1 LANISMTEVPLIC
14 HALSLAGKIKSIGV
28 TITHGASGDITLT
41 FRLSGETDA
50 LKIPALSR
58 PDRIDKLWKSTCFEI
73 FIGHFEDENYLE
85 FNFSPSGQWAAYQF
99 ASYRE
104 GMDDLATNAPDIKSE
119 QSADALTLIVT
130 LALPDAWRERDLRA
144 GLSAVIATKSG
155 NISYWAAAHS
165 AGKPDF
171 HHKDCFAVK
180 LEARSAA

>member
-1 LANISMTEVPLIC
+1 MTEVPLIC
-14 HALSLAGKIKSIGV
+14 HAQSLAGEIADICV
-28 TITHGASGDITLT
+28 TITRATSGEITLT
-41 FRLSGETDA
+41 YRVSGKTSA
-50 LKIPALSR
+50 LEIPAWST
-58 PDRIDKLWKSTCFEI
+58 PDRTDNLWKTTCFEI

-85 FNFSPSGQWAAYQF
+85 YNFAPSGQWAAYRF

-104 GMDDLATNAPDIKSE
+104 GVDDLATNAPDIKFE

-130 LALPDAWRERDLRA
+130 LVLPDAWRERDLRA

-171 HHKDCFAVK
+171 HHKDCFAVQ